1 MKAPAQSHP
10 ASKCKLTSLKN
21 NPESV
26 PGQLRWL
33 RTAAECHKTTHLR
46 GVGSFGGFEPASGL
60 RTRKQRRTAQ
70 FLDLYAKLVTA
81 TCIQL
86 GECSTFLAN
95 LAPTSRQLLATK
107 SALGRSPYCGRDR
120 PLVGP

>member
-10 ASKCKLTSLKN
+10 ASKCQLTSLKN

-46 GVGSFGGFEPASGL
+46 GVGGFEPASGL

-81 TCIQL
+81 RA
-86 GECSTFLAN
+86 S
-95 LAPTSRQLLATK
+95 SWV
-107 SALGRSPYCGRDR
+107 SALPFLRTLRQRRANCWPRNPRSEDR
-120 PLVGP
+120 LVADEIGPLVGP